1 MKLKIKR
8 SKDQIQM
15 KMMMENKVP
24 KLVAKLKNKIK
35 KSKILQKMIW
45 IMIDNQQYQTIN
57 KNHKQKK
64 KNSETRKYNTSD

>member
-45 IMIDNQQYQTIN
+45 IMNNQQYQTIN